1 MRVSELFE
9 AEQRVPTVSHG
20 KVVSTVY
27 AIALKYFKAPAA
39 VKQDAQYL
47 ARSTDQFWS
56 ESFDDVTR
64 QLQRFYN
71 NAFAGVYNDY
81 YDFYGAVDNAV
92 NDAVENMREYYSN
105 RMNHPPGYQP
115 PKFQDDN
122 TPLEIPGNVI
132 QKEFATFPNF
142 AEAVKANAAALKAK
156 KAEQK
161 KVSKAKMAAITPA
174 QIEELGSL
182 LDKYWEFSYGKAMQ
196 QKIAKDPKSY
206 DFAAGFAPKSEE
218 DIVKELI
225 RTKGKK
231 VTDLG
236 TIAER
241 AWNAMDYYLEMPKNV
256 RLGDVMKNDK
266 LMRQIAAKSK
276 NLSRYL

>member
-9 AEQRVPTVSHG
+9 EESKKVPHG
-20 KVVSTVY
+20 KVVDVLYSL
-27 AIALKYFKAPAA
+27 ALKYFKAPAA

-64 QLQRFYN
+64 QLQRFYDD
-71 NAFAGVYNDY
+71 AFAGVYNDY
-81 YDFYGAVDNAV
+81 DFHGAVDNAV
-92 NDAVENMREYYSN
+92 SDAVENMREFYSN

-122 TPLEIPGNVI
+122 TPLEIPVSVI
-132 QKEFATFPNF
+132 QKAFATIPNF
-142 AEAVKANAAALKAK
+142 AEAVKANAAALKTELAAK
-156 KAEQK
+156 RKD
-161 KVSKAKMAAITPA
+161 AKDRMAAITPEA
-174 QIEELGSL
+174 IQQLADL
-182 LDKYWEFSYGKAMQ
+182 VDKHWNSSFGPAIQ
-196 QKIAKDPKSY
+196 QKIAKNPKSY
-206 DFAAGFAPKSEE
+206 DFEAGFAPKSEE

-225 RTKGKK
+225 RTKEKK

-236 TIAER
+236 TIAEWS
-241 AWNAMDYYLEMPKNV
+241 WNDMGYDEMFKMSKHV
-256 RLGDVMKNDK
+256 SLGDVIRNDK

-276 NLSRYL
+276 HLSRYL